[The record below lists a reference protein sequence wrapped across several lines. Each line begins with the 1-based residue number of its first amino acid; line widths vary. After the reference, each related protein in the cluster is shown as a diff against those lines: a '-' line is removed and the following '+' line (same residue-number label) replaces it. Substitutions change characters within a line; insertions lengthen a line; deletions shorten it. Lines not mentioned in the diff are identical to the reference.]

1 MSQEFIKEL
10 ERQKAKQAE
19 QGGFNTS
26 APVAPIIRPQAP
38 QELSTPEFGPTLV
51 SEAQPDA
58 KVPMVGGFEVRGAGA
73 ERFPLGTPEVPE
85 TLFSTEYTDPGGNTA
100 AIDKIEAERARANA
114 VEPQVSVETP
124 SGFTPTG
131 GAGFLPA
138 SSVPVP
144 RDTQEKA
151 TFMGDVSTGLG
162 KLSAPLTAHSQSVGG
177 FKSEQPAAA
186 AATPAEVS
194 ASPAGV
200 TPAVAAAVMDGSQIP
215 QAGEEG
221 FKFAERGS
229 PQDYFLSNTNGGTT
243 PLSPEQIARGQEYAK
258 QQGLNFDPATGFSQ
272 SVEAP
277 QVQSPQGLTT
287 AGGQPLAEFLA
298 GGQQKDAQGRMI
310 DPNVDRSSFEQ
321 ASADREARQA
331 ARPDFGA
338 AVSDRERRA
347 ARGDGISDADR
358 RDIAKAN
365 QRGASASDVARGDK
379 VAALNGIDRQTGEP
393 LESDGLTFDQQ
404 LKLRSQ
410 KFNEGKFE
418 YEITKDA
425 KELYDK
431 SLTEAKE
438 AQTAEAKAESVGRGL
453 ASSVADMRDV
463 MGRASGRLDGFFST
477 DMVGKAASFW
487 KGSDADAQEADFAF
501 LKSNVAL
508 NAMMELKAN
517 SPTGSTGFGALN
529 TEELKVLTNQF
540 ATLDPFTDSK
550 LVRQNLK
557 QLNERFEGIIQNAY
571 NTHAAEYGKEA
582 ADGVYGSM
590 MGDKQAQGQ
599 SNQAPS
605 GKSVTTANGRFTA
618 TAVID

>member
-1 MSQEFIKEL
+1 MLQ
-10 ERQKAKQAE
+10 
-19 QGGFNTS
+19 
-26 APVAPIIRPQAP
+26 
-38 QELSTPEFGPTLV
+38 
-51 SEAQPDA
+51 
-58 KVPMVGGFEVRGAGA
+58 
-73 ERFPLGTPEVPE
+73 ERFGSPTISGIQ
-85 TLFSTEYTDPGGNTA
+85 S
-100 AIDKIEAERARANA
+100 AE
-114 VEPQVSVETP
+114 E
-124 SGFTPTG
+124 
-131 GAGFLPA
+131 
-138 SSVPVP
+138 
-144 RDTQEKA
+144 
-151 TFMGDVSTGLG
+151 GLG
-162 KLSAPLTAHSQSVGG
+162 LRT
-177 FKSEQPAAA
+177 
-186 AATPAEVS
+186 
-194 ASPAGV
+194 
-200 TPAVAAAVMDGSQIP
+200 
-215 QAGEEG
+215 
-221 FKFAERGS
+221 
-229 PQDYFLSNTNGGTT
+229 
-243 PLSPEQIARGQEYAK
+243 
-258 QQGLNFDPATGFSQ
+258 
-272 SVEAP
+272 
-277 QVQSPQGLTT
+277 
-287 AGGQPLAEFLA
+287 
-298 GGQQKDAQGRMI
+298 DAQGRMI

-321 ASADREARQA
+321 ASADLQARQA
-331 ARPDFGA
+331 ARPDFGEAQTRA
-338 AVSDRERRA
+338 AGTVTDRERRA
-347 ARGDGISDADR
+347 ARGDDMSDADR

-365 QRGASASDVARGDK
+365 QPGASASDVARGDK
-379 VAALNGIDRQTGEP
+379 VAAANGIDRKTGKP
-393 LESDGLTFDQQ
+393 LEGDGLTFDQQ

-590 MGDKQAQGQ
+590 MGGKQAQGQ